1 MSPTATHTP
10 ILSDE
15 EWEIVIEL
23 LERESSVLL
32 REVRHTDTAKMRELL
47 KRRSV
52 LVEAV
57 LSRLRQRD
65 LLAS

>member
-10 ILSDE
+10 ILSNE
-15 EWEIVIEL
+15 EWEIVTEL

-32 REVRHTDTAKMRELL
+32 REVRHTDAAKMRDLL
-47 KRRSV
+47 RRRST
-52 LVEAV
+52 LVDGL